1 MLRVRLLGVLELDAG
16 APGARVPVGRPARL
30 VLGWL
35 AAFPGEHA
43 RAEVAA
49 RLWPDVLDS
58 SARASLRT
66 ALSEV
71 RAALGPAAVHVRA
84 TRETVELGG
93 EGLWVDLR
101 AFAELVASGRLED
114 ALALCRG
121 EVLEGLDEEWVLEL
135 RSRHAAERAD
145 AAVALVRAAKE
156 AGGCTRGAG
165 LGAPSGRVGAAGR
178 DG

>member
-1 MLRVRLLGVLELDAG
+1 MTLRVRLLGSLEVERHVKAVD
-16 APGARVPVGRPARL
+16 VPVGRPARL

-35 AAFPGEHA
+35 AAFPGKHA

-66 ALSEV
+66 ALSQV
-71 RAALGPAAVHVRA
+71 RAALGPAAVHVQA
-84 TRETVELGG
+84 SRETVELGG

-101 AFAELVASGRLED
+101 VFAELVASGRLED

-121 EVLEGLDEEWVLEL
+121 EVLDGLDEEWVLEL
-135 RSRHAAERAD
+135 RSGHATERAG
-145 AAVALVRAAKE
+145 AATTLVRAAKD
-156 AGGCTRGAG
+156 AGESRA
-165 LGAPSGRVGAAGR
+165 ARVWAR
-178 DG
+178 R